1 MYKIRLRIGL
11 GTSTGLQKMRW
22 KITFRINAHRKTH
35 YIMKF
40 DHMVITMQFYNT
52 WCRRN
57 WSVQSGR
64 TAAWTTGC
72 FGANAASSVGKRTL
86 QSTNK

>member
-22 KITFRINAHRKTH
+22 KIAFRINAHRKTH

-52 WCRRN
+52 
-57 WSVQSGR
+57 
-64 TAAWTTGC
+64 
-72 FGANAASSVGKRTL
+72 
-86 QSTNK
+86 